1 MFGLKKWIEASL
13 RELFFLPLWQMSA
26 PSSFLNKGRLLHHK
40 LKLTA
45 PQVGLVRT
53 PSQLGLIQARLAG
66 ARAATGS
73 FIVFLDSHCEATK
86 GWLEP
91 MAQRMKEDP
100 TVVQIPRLVILK
112 LYSRFKSIVSRIDMI
127 DSTTLSYYGSGSG
140 SVSVGGF
147 TWSGHFTWEGL
158 PAKVGP
164 RS

>member
-1 MFGLKKWIEASL
+1 M
-13 RELFFLPLWQMSA
+13 
-26 PSSFLNKGRLLHHK
+26 
-40 LKLTA
+40 
-45 PQVGLVRT
+45 GLVRT
-53 PSQLGLIQARLAG
+53 PRQLGLIQARLAG

-100 TVVQIPRLVILK
+100 TVIQIPRYGVGVLVSLSF
-112 LYSRFKSIVSRIDMI
+112 LVRIDMI
-127 DSTTLSYYGSGSG
+127 DSSTLSYYGSGSG

-158 PAKVGP
+158 PAKV
-164 RS
+164 RTVMSLTCF